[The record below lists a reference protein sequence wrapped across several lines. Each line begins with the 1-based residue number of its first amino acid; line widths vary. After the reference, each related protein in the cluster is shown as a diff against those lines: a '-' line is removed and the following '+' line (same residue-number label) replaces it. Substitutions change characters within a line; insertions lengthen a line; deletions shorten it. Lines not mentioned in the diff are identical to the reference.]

1 MCVCAYT
8 VFSCAHACICACERC
23 NFPSEVFLF
32 FFHFKVESSRDV
44 KTKLSSLSSIGEAS
58 EEKEREGEGEGE
70 GEGAWDLGEPEAV
83 SKLVSMLEG
92 QVSKLDK
99 QLE

>member
-1 MCVCAYT
+1 MT
-8 VFSCAHACICACERC
+8 VEGGVGDS
-23 NFPSEVFLF
+23 V
-32 FFHFKVESSRDV
+32 
-44 KTKLSSLSSIGEAS
+44 
-58 EEKEREGEGEGE
+58 EGEGVGMWGE
-70 GEGAWDLGEPEAV
+70 LGEPDAV

>member
-1 MCVCAYT
+1 MCAQ
-8 VFSCAHACICACERC
+8 
-23 NFPSEVFLF
+23 
-32 FFHFKVESSRDV
+32 VESSKDE
-44 KTKLSSLSSIGEAS
+44 KLAKLPLSPIGEAPELEG
-58 EEKEREGEGEGE
+58 EEEEGEGEG
-70 GEGAWDLGEPEAV
+70 GGGGWDLEEPEAV

>member
-1 MCVCAYT
+1 MNVSVRMCVR
-8 VFSCAHACICACERC
+8 EMQLKL
-23 NFPSEVFLF
+23 LF
-32 FFHFKVESSRDV
+32 FYHVKFESSRDI
-44 KTKLSSLSSIGEAS
+44 KTKLSSLSSIGE
-58 EEKEREGEGEGE
+58 EKERVEEEGEGEG
-70 GEGAWDLGEPEAV
+70 GWDLGEPEAV

>member
-1 MCVCAYT
+1 M
-8 VFSCAHACICACERC
+8 CERDAT
-23 NFPSEVFLF
+23 EVFF
-32 FFHFKVESSRDV
+32 FFYHVKFESSRDI
-44 KTKLSSLSSIGEAS
+44 KTKLSSLSSIGE
-58 EEKEREGEGEGE
+58 EKERVEEEGEGEG
-70 GEGAWDLGEPEAV
+70 GWDLGEPEAV

>member
-1 MCVCAYT
+1 MCRILVTVC
-8 VFSCAHACICACERC
+8 VQ
-23 NFPSEVFLF
+23 
-32 FFHFKVESSRDV
+32 VESSKDE
-44 KTKLSSLSSIGEAS
+44 KLAKLPLSPIGEAPELEG
-58 EEKEREGEGEGE
+58 EEEEGEGEG
-70 GEGAWDLGEPEAV
+70 GGGWDLEEPEAV

>member
-1 MCVCAYT
+1 MNVSVRMCVREMQLKF
-8 VFSCAHACICACERC
+8 V
-23 NFPSEVFLF
+23 F
-32 FFHFKVESSRDV
+32 FFYHVKFESSRDI
-44 KTKLSSLSSIGEAS
+44 KTKLSSLSSIGE
-58 EEKEREGEGEGE
+58 EKERVEEEGEGEG
-70 GEGAWDLGEPEAV
+70 GWDLGEPEAV

>member
-1 MCVCAYT
+1 MRDAT
-8 VFSCAHACICACERC
+8 FHLK
-23 NFPSEVFLF
+23 LF
-32 FFHFKVESSRDV
+32 FFHFKIESSRDV

-58 EEKEREGEGEGE
+58 EEKEREGEGE

>member
-1 MCVCAYT
+1 MW
-8 VFSCAHACICACERC
+8 F
-23 NFPSEVFLF
+23 
-32 FFHFKVESSRDV
+32 
-44 KTKLSSLSSIGEAS
+44 LSSSQPAAAVEPSDKNT
-58 EEKEREGEGEGE
+58 EEKPDEVPSVGEGVKGE
-70 GEGAWDLGEPEAV
+70 DDGVGVWDLGEPGAV